1 MLKRENYGFAPS
13 RDHTKKIS
21 KILFNPASFRAVI
34 YNNLLNKKNIL

>member
-1 MLKRENYGFAPS
+1 MFKRENYGFAPS

-34 YNNLLNKKNIL
+34 YNTLLNKKINY